1 MTFHS
6 IKKKGVHISVTP
18 SKNPTLRSL
27 WLTSEIEQ
35 GATIIGL
42 NGNKKKKNPI
52 TSIYSSWTFNALK
65 KHCGGKLTFNKPL
78 LGARGQPLGVG
89 RGIRAVKETK
99 ISSQSRS

>member
-1 MTFHS
+1 MDSTA
-6 IKKKGVHISVTP
+6 I
-18 SKNPTLRSL
+18 
-27 WLTSEIEQ
+27 
-35 GATIIGL
+35 
-42 NGNKKKKNPI
+42 KKKKNPI